1 MQAGFIN
8 IHIEGKVQGH
18 FQTLREI
25 QVLVQD
31 IYSYLQSCNHVIVSY
46 TFREGNYAAD
56 WLTKLG
62 LTIQFT
68 VVWK

>member
-1 MQAGFIN
+1 VQAGFIN

-56 WLTKLG
+56 
-62 LTIQFT
+62 
-68 VVWK
+68 